1 MRVLVTGASGFVGRH
16 VCASLVSAGA
26 DVVRCGGPH
35 DGPEFVP
42 VDLRDGAS
50 LRGALEIAIPD
61 VVVHLAGQA
70 SGAAALVNPDETLDL
85 NVMGTQR
92 LLSAIRVALPQK
104 RIRFVFAS
112 TAEVYGARTPEEM
125 PLSES
130 LALAPNN
137 PYGASKAAAEMLVH
151 AHASVIDPRIVRF
164 FNLIGPGQD
173 DRFVVGRFAAKLAAI
188 AQGAPAYLGVG
199 NLDVARDFLDVRDAA
214 DALCALVLADETP
227 RVLNIC
233 SGEATRIRMVLGE
246 LIRAA
251 HVPVEVREDQ
261 SLVRGV
267 DTPLVVGDPA
277 RLHATLSW
285 RPRFTLRASLRDAY
299 TAARTDIGPGT
310 AKADA

>member
-1 MRVLVTGASGFVGRH
+1 MRVLVTGASGFVGRN
-16 VCASLVSAGA
+16 VCAALNADGC
-26 DVVRCGGPH
+26 DVVPCGGPN
-35 DGPEFVP
+35 DGPDFVP
-42 VDLRDGAS
+42 MDLRDAAS
-50 LRGALEIAIPD
+50 LRAALELTNPD

-70 SGAAALVNPDETLDL
+70 SGAVALRDPEDTLDL

-92 LLSAIRVALPQK
+92 LLGAIKDALPEK

-112 TAEVYGARTPEEM
+112 TAEVYGTRNPEEM
-125 PLSES
+125 PLVET

-151 AHASVIDPRIVRF
+151 ASASVVDAHIVRF

-188 AQGAPAYLGVG
+188 ANGAPPQLGVG

-214 DALCALVLADETP
+214 DAVCALVKAHEMP

-251 HVPVEVREDQ
+251 HVPVEVWEDP
-261 SLVRGV
+261 SLMRGV
-267 DTPLVVGDPA
+267 DTPLVVGDPS
-277 RLHATLSW
+277 RLHATLDW

-299 TAARTDIGPGT
+299 AAARTDIGPAT